1 MQQNRVR
8 QQEDLQSVMMV
19 LLLSPCRE
27 MTYHLRQGAKNIL
40 QQVKVTVSDG
50 RPDVRR
56 IHTGVL
62 IAPNG
67 IRGNGNCA
75 VS

>member
-1 MQQNRVR
+1 MQQIRVR

-40 QQVKVTVSDG
+40 QQVKVTLKPSDKPSHKG
-50 RPDVRR
+50 Y
-56 IHTGVL
+56 L
-62 IAPNG
+62 IAPHG
-67 IRGNGNCA
+67 IRGNGACG

>member
-1 MQQNRVR
+1 MQQIRVR

-40 QQVKVTVSDG
+40 QQVKVTLKPPHIG
-50 RPDVRR
+50 RRL
-56 IHTGVL
+56 HTGVL

>member
-1 MQQNRVR
+1 MQQIRVR

-40 QQVKVTVSDG
+40 QQVKVTLTPSDDPNNKG
-50 RPDVRR
+50 A
-56 IHTGVL
+56 L
-62 IAPNG
+62 IAQHG
-67 IRGNGNCA
+67 IRGNGACH

>member
-1 MQQNRVR
+1 MQQIRVR

-27 MTYHLRQGAKNIL
+27 MTYHLRQGAMNIL
-40 QQVKVTVSDG
+40 QQVKLTVKPSDKKG
-50 RPDVRR
+50 FLRTDNGVRN
-56 IHTGVL
+56 
-62 IAPNG
+62 NG
-67 IRGNGNCA
+67 PCL

>member
-1 MQQNRVR
+1 MQQIRVR

-40 QQVKVTVSDG
+40 QQVKVTLKPSDTEG
-50 RPDVRR
+50 
-56 IHTGVL
+56 IL
-62 IAPNG
+62 MAPHG
-67 IRGNGNCA
+67 IRGNGACA